1 MLAPAATAVV
11 WALLDYLRNG
21 KVTAVGLATAIVVG
35 LVAITPAAGFISP
48 MFALLLGAIAA
59 FPSYYLILWRSRTR
73 LDDSLDVF
81 AAHGVGGLTGA
92 LLTGV
97 FAQQSL
103 NGIADGLLF
112 GNPTQ
117 FIIQLGSI
125 VAVLLYS
132 GGVTFIILKVLG
144 LFMEVRATAKE
155 EGIGLDLAYHGEEAY
170 ANGDGTVLLLDEE
183 MNGDGASQGV
193 HVKPARVAGA

>member
-1 MLAPAATAVV
+1 
-11 WALLDYLRNG
+11 
-21 KVTAVGLATAIVVG
+21 
-35 LVAITPAAGFISP
+35 
-48 MFALLLGAIAA
+48 MFSLLLGAIAA

-97 FAQQSL
+97 FAQQSI

-117 FIIQLGSI
+117 FIIQLGSV

-132 GGVTFIILKVLG
+132 GGITFGILKVLG
-144 LFMEVRATAKE
+144 LFMKIRATDKE
-155 EGIGLDLAYHGEEAY
+155 EGIGLDLTYHGEEAY

-183 MNGDGASQGV
+183 MNGDGASHGV